1 MFPGAEKEERSKTMH
16 KKSLHPEVQQ
26 DDVSPGSE
34 LSVAAVRIRQHQCCA
49 LVRIEPEPEWLILYR
64 KIEFEK

>member
-1 MFPGAEKEERSKTMH
+1 MH

-34 LSVAAVRIRQHQCCA
+34 LSVSAVRIRQHQCCA